1 MVDRRDPAEPSTL
14 AVETAL
20 PTKVDATSARFEA
33 NMRVMADL
41 VAAVHNQEEEIR
53 LGGGQMAFRPARIA
67 QNGEP
72 QSL

>member
-41 VAAVHNQEEEIR
+41 VAAVHNEEEEIR
-53 LGGGQMAFRPARIA
+53 LGGGQKAIES
-67 QNGEP
+67 QHG
-72 QSL
+72 